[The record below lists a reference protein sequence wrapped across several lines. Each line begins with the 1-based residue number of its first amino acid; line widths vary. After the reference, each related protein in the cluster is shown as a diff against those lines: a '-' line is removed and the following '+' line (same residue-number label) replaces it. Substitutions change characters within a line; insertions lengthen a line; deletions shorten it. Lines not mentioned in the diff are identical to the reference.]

1 MSIILPT
8 LLCRWRPK
16 MKSRSSL
23 APCLFCGKSALGQ
36 FCPPCETAY
45 EIYVLLGFPEAREGA

>member
-1 MSIILPT
+1 
-8 LLCRWRPK
+8 